1 TIAAAVL
8 LATGYL
14 AVNAL
19 GYHYRVWSAVSR
31 QNAAAL
37 RPVILWARQRTPS
50 NTVIAAALE
59 PAVYLYAGRQVVP
72 SSLTAVREFRRP
84 PTAAERADQLRTI
97 MSTYHVDAVAS
108 FSEDSLRAAVE
119 SMSRGSDPQ
128 LLPVESLPNGR
139 IYSPAHR

>member
-1 TIAAAVL
+1 VL

-14 AVNAL
+14 AVNTL
-19 GYHYRVWSAVSR
+19 GYRYRVWSAVSR

-37 RPVILWARQRTPS
+37 RPVILWARERTAA

-59 PAVYLYAGRQVVP
+59 PAVYLYANRHAVP
-72 SSLTAVREFRRP
+72 STPSTVREFRRP
-84 PTAAERADQLRTI
+84 ATAAERVDELRAI

-108 FSEDSLRAAVE
+108 FAEDSLHTAVE
-119 SMSRGSDPQ
+119 SMSRGSDPE
-128 LLPVESLPNGR
+128 LLPVEALANGR